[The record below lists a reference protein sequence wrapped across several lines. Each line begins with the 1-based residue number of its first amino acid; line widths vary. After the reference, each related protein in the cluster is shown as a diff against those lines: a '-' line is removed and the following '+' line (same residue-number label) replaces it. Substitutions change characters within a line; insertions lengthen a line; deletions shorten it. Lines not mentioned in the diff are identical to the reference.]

1 MRLGLKRTKI
11 SKRKKQY
18 YEANQDRISEYYRM
32 RYAHNKRNERLTLF
46 IISVKSILF
55 DITFC

>member
-18 YEANQDRISEYYRM
+18 YEANQERISEYYRM
-32 RYAHNKRNERLTLF
+32 RYAHNKRIERLTLF